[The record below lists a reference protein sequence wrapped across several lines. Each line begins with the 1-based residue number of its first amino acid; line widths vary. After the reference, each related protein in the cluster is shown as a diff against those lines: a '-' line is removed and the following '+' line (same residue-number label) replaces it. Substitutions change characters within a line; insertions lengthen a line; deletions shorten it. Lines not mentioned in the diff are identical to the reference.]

1 MPELTSGPAADPG
14 SYNFMP
20 ICIDLR
26 DRQVLM
32 VGAGRVAL
40 SKTRRLLPYT
50 TQITV
55 VAPEVR
61 EEFRS
66 PEFSALRI
74 VEEAFSEQHLE
85 GVWLMYICT
94 GDHELNHEIKRCA
107 QLHRVLASVCDDPG
121 SCDFV
126 SPAIHRQDGMT
137 IAVSSNGRAASR
149 SVALRDR
156 IRELA
161 GQLFPI

>member
-1 MPELTSGPAADPG
+1 MSQQPSDPAADHG

-20 ICIDLR
+20 ICIDMR
-26 DRQVLM
+26 DRPVLM

-40 SKTRRLLPYT
+40 AKTRRLLPYT

-61 EEFRS
+61 SEFRA
-66 PEFSALRI
+66 PEFSSLRFI
-74 VEEAFSEQHLE
+74 EEPFAERHLE
-85 GVWLMYICT
+85 GAWIMYICT
-94 GDHELNHEIKRCA
+94 GEHELNHEIKRCA
-107 QLHRVLASVCDDPG
+107 ERHRVLASVCDDPG

-126 SPAIHRQDGMT
+126 SPAIYRQDGMT
-137 IAVSSNGRAASR
+137 IAVSSNAR
-149 SVALRDR
+149 SSSLSIALRDR

-161 GQLFPI
+161 GQIFTG